1 MEMMRYVVGIH
12 SSYISLL
19 ILHVNLLCID
29 KKYISS

>member
-19 ILHVNLLCID
+19 LLHVIINLLCID
-29 KKYISS
+29 KNT